1 MTAGRTDVLSGI
13 KLTYTGG
20 DLCETTQ
27 VPTKFSLNMYC
38 DDTMELTDFD
48 YSLGLQGNICEPY
61 LDTVSKAACSNLDI
75 SEIWEYIQQYD
86 DYFGVFMLVAGL
98 LLTFMGLKLLK
109 PAICFAGFLTT
120 ILVSCFIFYAVYL
133 EKESQLADFWYFLG
147 GGAFAGIFVGLLVAW
162 AYKVGAAVLAGWG
175 GVCGGLVLY
184 EAILFRA
191 EVEWL
196 FWVTVVVCAIGAAA
210 VTFWFLDEAV
220 IISSVLLGSYSII
233 RGVACYAG
241 HYYNEVTMAKMAADG
256 LLDEIDHWFWAYV
269 GGYFVLVALG
279 MYI

>member
-1 MTAGRTDVLSGI
+1 MGSGI

-191 EVEWL
+191 
-196 FWVTVVVCAIGAAA
+196 
-210 VTFWFLDEAV
+210 
-220 IISSVLLGSYSII
+220 
-233 RGVACYAG
+233 
-241 HYYNEVTMAKMAADG
+241 
-256 LLDEIDHWFWAYV
+256 
-269 GGYFVLVALG
+269 
-279 MYI
+279 